1 MINPPNMKRLLDP
14 FTSFIM
20 TNRNRDNYDP
30 IEFTSI
36 DKRNEPPAYYVD
48 KILNQEMEDKANL
61 GGIQN

>member
-20 TNRNRDNYDP
+20 TNRNHDNYDP
-30 IEFTSI
+30 IEFTSK
-36 DKRNEPPAYYVD
+36 DKRNEPPIYYVD
-48 KILNQEMEDKANL
+48 KILKQEMEDKANL